1 MRLNV
6 IDKLNSGVHYF
17 LVAPTAVKKF
27 AGVKRV
33 LCEING
39 ESFHC
44 AFMPK
49 KEGGHYVTIGLRLM
63 KKMKLTA
70 GMAVKPKFSADESK
84 YQFEMPKEFSS
95 LLQQDKALQ
104 KVFKSLTPG
113 NQRSL
118 LFLIQQP
125 KSVEKRIERSLLIGE
140 RLKLGIFN
148 PKLILKK

>member
-1 MRLNV
+1 MKFNV

-17 LVAPTAVKKF
+17 LVSPAQVSKLADT
-27 AGVKRV
+27 KRV

-39 ESFHC
+39 ETFYC
-44 AFMPK
+44 AFVSK
-49 KEGGHYVTIGLRLM
+49 KEGGHYVTVGLKLM
-63 KKMKLTA
+63 KKLKLSA
-70 GMAVKPKFSADESK
+70 GMEVKPKFKADDSK
-84 YQFEMPKEFSS
+84 YQFEMPQEFAS
-95 LLQQDKALQ
+95 LLKQDKALD

-125 KSVEKRIERSLLIGE
+125 KSVEKRIERSILIGE
-140 RLKLGIFN
+140 RLKLGIHN